1 MRDAI
6 VRETNHWSKRIP
18 EGIDPEVREVLL
30 DPLDSEE
37 IGRLAQWAEH
47 PDLADP
53 IIALL
58 PKWKSNDRI
67 EDAFL
72 RMRKAALRASMEG
85 SGIDPSSLLADW
97 RLPVKLHV

>member
-1 MRDAI
+1 MRSTI

-47 PDLADP
+47 PYLADP

-58 PKWKSNDRI
+58 PKRKSNDRI

-72 RMRKAALRASMEG
+72 KMRKGSTEG
-85 SGIDPSSLLADW
+85 SGADPSS
-97 RLPVKLHV
+97 RLVGWTLPIRLRG